1 MFQKYDITAS
11 PNDFNFRTM
20 VDFIESGIFRI
31 PVFQRNYVWDI
42 RRASKLIESI
52 ILGLPIPQ
60 IFLYEKGRDEFL
72 VIDGQQRMMTI
83 YFFAKMRFPRPG
95 KRNYLREI
103 FGREGKI
110 PSGVFDNEEFFT
122 DFLLKL
128 PSLVSEEQN
137 SLNGLSY
144 ESLDEHR
151 NTLDIRTMRC
161 VLIRQN
167 LPQDDDTSMLEIF
180 ERLNTG
186 GVNLNP
192 MEIRATLYRSCFL
205 EMLTRYNVDDRW
217 RKLMGSSE
225 PQPRMRDVEF
235 LLRGFAMLVR
245 GPDYVP
251 SMTRFLDRFAKDM
264 QTEPPENIELM
275 ELLLNSF
282 LEMTSDFPEGT
293 FSTTGG
299 QLNIS
304 VFESVF
310 SAACESGFLE
320 RSGQA
325 RPVCS
330 ERIKA
335 LKSDVEFSEAV
346 TVRSTHT
353 SKVRTR
359 LQKAKKL
366 LWE

>member
-20 VDFIESGIFRI
+20 VDFIESGVFRI

-60 IFLYEKGRDEFL
+60 IFLYEKGSNEFL

-83 YFFAKMRFPRPG
+83 YFFAKMRFPKPG
-95 KRNYLREI
+95 KRNELKEI
-103 FGREGKI
+103 FGREGRI
-110 PSGVFDNEEFFT
+110 PSGVFDSDKFFL
-122 DFLLKL
+122 DFRLKL
-128 PSLVSEEQN
+128 PSLVSEESN

-144 ESLDEHR
+144 ESLDEYR

-167 LPQDDDTSMLEIF
+167 LPQDDDSSMLEIF

-186 GVNLNP
+186 GVNLNS
-192 MEIRATLYRSCFL
+192 MEIRGSLYRSCFL
-205 EMLTRYNVDDRW
+205 DMLSRYNADARW
-217 RKLMGSSE
+217 RKLMGSAE
-225 PQPRMRDVEF
+225 PHTRMKDVEY
-235 LLRGFAMLVR
+235 LLRGFAMLKR
-245 GPDYVP
+245 GPEYVP
-251 SMTRFLDRFAKDM
+251 SMTRFLDKFARDM
-264 QTEPPENIELM
+264 QKEPPKRIELM
-275 ELLLNSF
+275 ESLLDSF

-293 FSTTGG
+293 FSTTGRN
-299 QLNIS
+299 LNIS

-310 SAACESGFLE
+310 SAACESGFLK

-325 RPVCS
+325 RSVAS
-330 ERIKA
+330 ERIEA

-359 LQKAKKL
+359 LQKAKEL

>member
-52 ILGLPIPQ
+52 ILGLPVPQ
-60 IFLYEKGRDEFL
+60 IFLYEKGRNEFL
-72 VIDGQQRMMTI
+72 VIDGQQRMMTF

-110 PSGVFDNEEFFT
+110 PSGVFENDEFFT
-122 DFLLKL
+122 NFLLKL
-128 PSLVSEEQN
+128 PSLVSEEPN
-137 SLNGLSY
+137 SLDGLSY
-144 ESLDEHR
+144 ESLDEQR
-151 NTLDIRTMRC
+151 STLDMRTMRC

-167 LPQDDDTSMLEIF
+167 LPQDDDSSMLEIF

-205 EMLTRYNVDDRW
+205 DMLTRYNADDRW
-217 RKLMGSSE
+217 RKLMGSPE
-225 PQPRMRDVEF
+225 PQTRMRDVEF

-245 GPDYVP
+245 GTDYTP
-251 SMTRFLDRFAKDM
+251 SMTRFLNRFANDM
-264 QTEPPENIELM
+264 QRELPENIELM
-275 ELLLNSF
+275 ESLLNSF
-282 LEMTSDFPEGT
+282 LEMASDFPEGT
-293 FSTTGG
+293 FSTTGR

-310 SAACESGFLE
+310 SAACDSGYLE
-320 RSGQA
+320 KSGQA
-325 RPVCS
+325 KSVCS
-330 ERIKA
+330 ERIEA
-335 LKSDVEFSEAV
+335 LKSDVEFMEAV
-346 TVRSTHT
+346 NVASAQT

-359 LQKAKKL
+359 LQKAKEL